1 MANLKE
7 VRNRIVSV
15 GSTMQITSAMKMVSA
30 AKLKRAQDAIT
41 QMRPY
46 ANKLQEI
53 LQNVSSSLDSSENA
67 FARNSSSKNVLIICI
82 SSNRGLAGGFNS
94 NVIKKTWSLI
104 KNDYASNNV
113 SVVSIGKKANDA
125 FKRTEYGVHG
135 VHSDKGIHSDD
146 MPDLIGIFDNLSYDN
161 VSHIAERLMLSFLNK
176 EFDKVVLVYNQFKN
190 AAIQI
195 VQDEQFL
202 PVVPSQ
208 LEGKTSSVDYAF
220 EPSKEF
226 IIGDLIPRSLK
237 TQFYKALLDSVAS
250 EHGARMTAMHKAT
263 DNAKDMLRDLK
274 ISYNKARQTAI
285 TTEILEI
292 VAGAE
297 ALNG

>member
-1 MANLKE
+1 MPNLKE

-46 ANKLQEI
+46 SNKLQEI
-53 LQNVSSSLDSSENA
+53 LQNVSSSIDTTENA
-67 FARNSSSKNVLIICI
+67 YSRDSKAKNVLLVVI
-82 SSNRGLAGGFNS
+82 SSNRGLAGGFNA
-94 NVIKKTWSLI
+94 NVIKKAWSLI
-104 KNDYASNNV
+104 KNEFVDHNV
-113 SVVSIGKKANDA
+113 SVICIGKKANDA
-125 FKRTEYGVHG
+125 FKRTEYNIRGTDLPHG
-135 VHSDKGIHSDD
+135 LNEVY
-146 MPDLIGIFDNLSYDN
+146 DNLNYN
-161 VSHIAERLMLSFLNK
+161 TIAPIAEKIMEAFVNK
-176 EFDKVVLVYNQFKN
+176 QFDKVILVYNQFKN

-195 VQDEQFL
+195 VQAEQFL
-202 PVVPSQ
+202 PIVSTKT
-208 LEGKTSSVDYAF
+208 EGKNLSSDYLF

-226 IIGDLIPRSLK
+226 IVTDLIPRSLK

-297 ALNG
+297 ALKG